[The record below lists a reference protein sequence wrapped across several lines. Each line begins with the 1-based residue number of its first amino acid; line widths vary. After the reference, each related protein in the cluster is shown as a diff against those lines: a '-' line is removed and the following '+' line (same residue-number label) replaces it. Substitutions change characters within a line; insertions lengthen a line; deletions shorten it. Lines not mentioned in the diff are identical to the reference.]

1 MDCLVKLDNDLAL
14 HGPPFVQLGIMPPRH
29 STEGARILTSG
40 CRRFQ
45 AKFPLEVDGET
56 AMVLTSITREKHLPR
71 WFETFFSILQRL
83 EVGVI
88 EVALPDGRVFAV
100 HGEQAGLTGRI
111 DVTNPEFFTR
121 MARDGDIGFPEM
133 YMEGWWTTPD
143 LQALLDVLMLNNDKV
158 ARGFLGAALVRAY
171 ERLRHWLRSNTR
183 RGARRNIAYHYD
195 LGNEFYRLWLDD
207 TMTYSSALFSG
218 QDETLHDAQR
228 NKYASICD
236 RMGLK
241 RGDHVLEI
249 GCGWGGFA
257 EYAIA
262 ERGARITG
270 LTLSR
275 EQHDYA
281 RKRLFDAGLTERAEI
296 VMRDYRDEAGIYDGI
311 ASIEMFEAVGE
322 KYWPAYCRAVR
333 ERLRPGRV
341 ASLQIITIADRLFSR
356 YRRGPDFIQKY
367 IFPGG
372 MLPSRSALRREFSA
386 AGLEILGSIEFS
398 DSYSRTLREW
408 RETFNSRWSEIAN
421 LGFDQRFYRMW
432 NFYLCACAACFSA
445 GTTNVTQIALRRT
458 P

>member
-1 MDCLVKLDNDLAL
+1 
-14 HGPPFVQLGIMPPRH
+14 
-29 STEGARILTSG
+29 
-40 CRRFQ
+40 
-45 AKFPLEVDGET
+45 
-56 AMVLTSITREKHLPR
+56 MVLTSIGEEKHLPR
-71 WFETFFSILQRL
+71 WFETFFSVLQRL
-83 EVGVI
+83 EIGAL

-100 HGEQAGLTGRI
+100 RGEQAGPAGRI
-111 DVTNPEFFTR
+111 DVANPEFFTR
-121 MARDGDIGFPEM
+121 MTRDGEIGFAEM
-133 YMEGWWTTPD
+133 YMEGWWSTPD
-143 LQALLDVLMLNNDKV
+143 LQALLDVLLLNNDKV

-171 ERLRHWLRSNTR
+171 ERLRHWLHSNTR
-183 RGARRNIAYHYD
+183 RGSRRNIAYHYD

-218 QDETLHDAQR
+218 QGETLRDAQQ

-257 EYAIA
+257 EYAIR
-262 ERGARITG
+262 ERGARVTG

-281 RKRLFDAGLTERAEI
+281 SKRLFDAGLAERSEV
-296 VMRDYRDEAGIYDGI
+296 VMRDYRDETGIYDGV

-322 KYWPAYCRAVR
+322 KYWPAFFRTVR
-333 ERLRPGRV
+333 ERLEPGRL
-341 ASLQIITIADRLFSR
+341 ASLQIITIADHLFSR
-356 YRRGPDFIQKY
+356 YRRGTDFVQKY

-372 MLPSRSALRREFSA
+372 MLPSPSILRRETAA
-386 AGLEILGSIEFS
+386 AGLEFIGSVEFP

-408 RETFNSRWSEIAN
+408 REAFNSRWGEVAN
-421 LGFDQRFYRMW
+421 LGFDQRFHRMW
-432 NFYLCACAACFSA
+432 NFYLAVCAAGFSA
-445 GTTNVTQIALRRT
+445 GTTNVTQIVLRRT

>member
-1 MDCLVKLDNDLAL
+1 M
-14 HGPPFVQLGIMPPRH
+14 M
-29 STEGARILTSG
+29 
-40 CRRFQ
+40 
-45 AKFPLEVDGET
+45 
-56 AMVLTSITREKHLPR
+56 LTSIGEEKHLPR

-83 EVGVI
+83 DIGAL

-100 HGEQAGLTGRI
+100 SGQQAGPAGRI
-111 DVTNPEFFTR
+111 DVANPEFFTR
-121 MARDGDIGFPEM
+121 MARDGEIGFPEM
-133 YMEGWWTTPD
+133 FMEGWWTTPD
-143 LQALLDVLMLNNDKV
+143 LQALLDVLMLNNDQV

-195 LGNEFYRLWLDD
+195 LGNEFYRLWLDE

-218 QDETLHDAQR
+218 QGETLRDAQQ

-236 RMGLK
+236 RMYLK

-257 EYAIA
+257 EYAIR
-262 ERGARITG
+262 ERGARVTG

-281 RKRLFDAGLTERAEI
+281 RKRLFDAGLDERAEI
-296 VMRDYRDEAGIYDGI
+296 AMRDYRDETGLYDGI

-322 KYWPAYCRAVR
+322 KYWPAFFRTVR
-333 ERLRPGRV
+333 ERLEPGRL
-341 ASLQIITIADRLFSR
+341 ASLQIITITDRLFSR
-356 YRRGPDFIQKY
+356 YRRGTDFIQKY
-367 IFPGG
+367 VFPGG
-372 MLPSRSALRREFSA
+372 MLPSPAILHRETAA
-386 AGLEILGSIEFS
+386 AGLEFLGSVEFS

-408 RETFNSRWSEIAN
+408 RETFNSRWSEVAN
-421 LGFDQRFYRMW
+421 LGFDQRFHRMW
-432 NFYLCACAACFSA
+432 NFYLAVCAAGFSA